1 MQAQCRM
8 EYAGF
13 FLSTLTQFPC
23 AAKTN
28 HPDLG
33 DLKEQVVFFQAC
45 EGQRGGSLLFSSSF

>member
-1 MQAQCRM
+1 MA
-8 EYAGF
+8 YAGF